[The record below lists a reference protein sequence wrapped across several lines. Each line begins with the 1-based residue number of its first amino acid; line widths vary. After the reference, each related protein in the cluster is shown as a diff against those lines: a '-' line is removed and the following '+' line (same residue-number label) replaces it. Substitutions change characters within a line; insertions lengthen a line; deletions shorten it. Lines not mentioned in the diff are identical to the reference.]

1 MDAQVTEH
9 PAQQASLIIVSPVL
23 DDWDCVP
30 PLLHGLD
37 ALARSVDVS
46 VVLVDD
52 GSAQFCDPG
61 TLVIPATISRVD
73 ILRLGCNL
81 GHQRA
86 IAAGLVEITRRGDT
100 SPVLVLDSDG
110 EDRPEDALSLWEAH
124 CGNPYAIIVAQR
136 RNRLENIQFKMFYS
150 LYKAL
155 FRILTGRVLDFGNFA
170 LLPSTAVTRLT
181 HMVELWNHFPS
192 SIMRSRLSVNKIPLD
207 RQARFFGRSRMNF
220 TALVNHGLAA
230 IAAFND
236 AVFVRLL
243 VVATVLAGMFGTLA
257 VIVLAAQGW
266 SLNTGESGV
275 STLLLLA
282 FLGIVQAA
290 ALLAVVTFLALAQRS
305 TPSLPPLTIAPNYIT
320 ERIRVK

>member
-1 MDAQVTEH
+1 MDASVTDHVDRLE
-9 PAQQASLIIVSPVL
+9 SLVIVSPVL

-30 PLLHGLD
+30 LLLEGLAD
-37 ALARSVDVS
+37 LAETVS
-46 VVLVDD
+46 MRVVLVDD
-52 GSAQFCDPG
+52 GSTQFPDPDA
-61 TLVIPATISRVD
+61 LEVPETITHLE
-73 ILRLGCNL
+73 IIRLGCNL

-86 IAAGLVEITRRGDT
+86 IATGLVEIATRGD
-100 SPVLVLDSDG
+100 SPAVLVLDSDG
-110 EDRPEDALSLWEAH
+110 EDRPQDAVRLWDAH
-124 CGNPYAIIVAQR
+124 QADPSAIIVAQR
-136 RNRLENIQFKMFYS
+136 RGRLENIRFKMFYS

-155 FRILTGRVLDFGNFA
+155 FRVLTGRVLDFGNYA
-170 LLPSTAVTRLT
+170 LLPGTAVTRLA

-192 SIMRSRLSVNKIPLD
+192 AIMRSRVPLRKVPLD

-243 VVATVLAGMFGTLA
+243 ILAAVLAGMFGTLA
-257 VIVLAAQGW
+257 VIVLAAQDW

-275 STLLLLA
+275 SALLLLA

-305 TPSLPPLTIAPNYIT
+305 TPSLPPLAIAPNYVT
-320 ERIRVK
+320 ARIRVK

>member
-1 MDAQVTEH
+1 MTDDSARQG
-9 PAQQASLIIVSPVL
+9 SLVIVSPVL

-30 PLLHGLD
+30 PLLRGLES
-37 ALARSVDVS
+37 LARTVNVR

-52 GSAQFCDPG
+52 GSTHLCDPG
-61 TLVIPATISRVD
+61 TLEIPKSISHVD
-73 ILRLGCNL
+73 IIRLGCNL

-86 IAAGLVEITRRGDT
+86 IAAGLVEIARQGNP
-100 SPVLVLDSDG
+100 SAVLVLDSDG
-110 EDRPEDALSLWEAH
+110 EDRPEDALCLWEAH
-124 CGNPYAIIVAQR
+124 RADPSAIIVAQR
-136 RNRLENIQFKMFYS
+136 RNRLESIRFKAFYS
-150 LYKAL
+150 LYKSL
-155 FRILTGRVLDFGNFA
+155 FRVLTGRVLDFGNFA
-170 LLPSTAVTRLT
+170 LLPSTAVTRLA

-192 SIMRSRLSVNKIPLD
+192 AIMRSRLDVCKVPLD
-207 RQARFFGRSRMNF
+207 RQARFFGKSRMNF

-257 VIVLAAQGW
+257 VVVLAAQGW

-290 ALLAVVTFLALAQRS
+290 ALLAVVTFLALAQRA
-305 TPSLPPLTIAPNYIT
+305 TPSLPPLTIAPNYVT
-320 ERIRVK
+320 EKVRVK